1 MTENREKLSRII
13 ITICTL
19 SVYLVFLILN
29 LMRDDIVDDA
39 FITYR
44 YVRNFVGGHGLVYN
58 PGEFVLGTTS
68 PGYALLLSIGAFF
81 TNPEFI
87 PIISLS
93 VNFISTLGLMFCLSI
108 LAYKFSDKNYMIAL
122 FAPTL
127 VFGSPGFLLVIAT
140 GMEVP
145 VFVALVAVSLVL
157 IVYRK
162 WLLGSLILGLTIWLR
177 PEGAFLIALFGI
189 TLFSM
194 AIAKSIK
201 WKSFFSY
208 SIALTLPGM
217 GYLLMLLS
225 VYNTILPH
233 SILAKS
239 SGLYAYERFSQ
250 MGSVLLHIASP
261 FILFLNTFY
270 TASTP
275 ELANIIFLFILTPL
289 AIFFIVI
296 GSIELIKLDR
306 VLWILP
312 VYLLIAIIF
321 YSSRSTR
328 LFVWY
333 HSNYHILL
341 LSLVALGMGKIAY
354 SALEMINRASLTHI
368 AISILLFVSLP
379 AMVSVPVFSYIQEPH
394 QAHKV
399 ATRAVDY
406 YELLQEIGDDIPQDA
421 VIALPETGYLGF
433 YLPNNK
439 ILDLAG
445 LNSPEI
451 VDYFPV
457 SLEERDND
465 PTNSA
470 IPKEAILDFQP
481 DIIITFDW
489 FAIYGLYRADWFDE
503 LYEVVYSVPNI
514 DDPDFN
520 VDVIVRRDRLDDI
533 IISPEDENTE
543 SE

>member
-1 MTENREKLSRII
+1 
-13 ITICTL
+13 
-19 SVYLVFLILN
+19 
-29 LMRDDIVDDA
+29 MRDDIVDDA

-44 YVRNFVGGHGLVYN
+44 HVRNFVSGNGLVYN

-68 PGYALLLSIGAFF
+68 PGYALLLSVAAFF

-93 VNFISTLGLMFCLSI
+93 LNLLATLGLMLCISI

-122 FAPTL
+122 FAPVL
-127 VFGSPGFLLVIAT
+127 VFGSPSFLLVIAT
-140 GMEVP
+140 GMEVV
-145 VFVALVAVSLVL
+145 VFVALVSFSLVL

-162 WLLGSLILGLTIWLR
+162 WLPGSIILGLTIWIR
-177 PEGAFLIALFGI
+177 PEGAFLIALFSI
-189 TLFSM
+189 TLFGM
-194 AIAKSIK
+194 TLAKNIK

-217 GYLLMLLS
+217 SYLLMLVS
-225 VYNTILPH
+225 IYNTILPH

-261 FILFLNTFY
+261 LILFLNTFY
-270 TASTP
+270 TTGNS

-289 AIFFIVI
+289 AVFFIVI

-312 VYLLIAIIF
+312 AYLLIAIVF

-333 HSNYHILL
+333 HSNYHILIL
-341 LSLVALGMGKIAY
+341 LLIALGMGKIIY
-354 SALEMINRASLTHI
+354 SVLKMVNRASPTYTAI
-368 AISILLFVSLP
+368 AILLFISLP
-379 AMVSVPVFSYIQEPH
+379 SMVSVPILSYLQEPH

-399 ATRAVDY
+399 NARAVDY
-406 YELLQEIGDDIPQDA
+406 YELLQEISDDIPQDA
-421 VIALPETGYLGF
+421 VVALPETGYLGF
-433 YLPNNK
+433 HLPDNK
-439 ILDLAG
+439 IIDLAG
-445 LNSPEI
+445 LASPEI

-470 IPKEAILDFQP
+470 IPKDAILDFQP
-481 DIIITFDW
+481 DIIITYDW
-489 FAIYGLYRADWFDE
+489 FAIYGLYRAEWFDD
-503 LYEVVYSVPNI
+503 LYEIVYSVPNI

-520 VDVIVRRDRLDDI
+520 IDVIVRRDRLDDI
-533 IISPEDENTE
+533 VISPDDESTE
-543 SE
+543 SD

>member
-1 MTENREKLSRII
+1 MTDSQQKLSKIL

-19 SVYLVFLILN
+19 SVYIVFLVLN

-44 YVRNFVGGHGLVYN
+44 HVRNFVSGHGLVYN
-58 PGEFVLGTTS
+58 PGEAVLGTTS
-68 PGYALLLSIGAFF
+68 PGYALLLSVGAFF

-93 VNFISTLGLMFCLSI
+93 VNFIATLGLMLCLSL
-108 LAYKFSDKNYMIAL
+108 LAYKFSGKNYMIAL
-122 FAPTL
+122 FTPAI
-127 VFGSPGFLLVIAT
+127 VFASPGFLLVIAT

-145 VFVALVAVSLVL
+145 VFIALVAVSLVL

-162 WLLGSLILGLTIWLR
+162 WLPGSLILGLTIWFR
-177 PEGAFLIALFGI
+177 PEGAFLVALFGI
-189 TLFSM
+189 TLFGM
-194 AIAKSIK
+194 TIAKNIK

-208 SIALTLPGM
+208 SLALSLPGVA
-217 GYLLMLLS
+217 YLLMLLS

-233 SILAKS
+233 SILSKS

-296 GSIELIKLDR
+296 GSLELIKLDR
-306 VLWILP
+306 ILWILP
-312 VYLLIAIIF
+312 VYLLIALIF

-341 LSLVALGMGKIAY
+341 LALVALGMGKITY
-354 SALEMINRASLTHI
+354 SALKLINRASPTYI
-368 AISILLFVSLP
+368 AISILLFMSLP
-379 AMVSVPVFSYIQEPH
+379 SMFSIPILSYMQESNQP
-394 QAHKV
+394 HKV
-399 ATRAVDY
+399 SGRAVDY
-406 YELLQEIGDDIPQDA
+406 YELLQAIGDDIPEDA
-421 VIALPETGYLGF
+421 VVALPETGYLGF
-433 YLPNNK
+433 YLPENK
-439 ILDLAG
+439 IIDLAG
-445 LNSPEI
+445 LASPEV

-470 IPKEAILDFQP
+470 IPQQAIFDLQP

-489 FAIYGLYRADWFDE
+489 FAIYGLYQADWFDD
-503 LYEVVYSVPNI
+503 LYEIVYSVPNI

-520 VDVIVRRDRLDDI
+520 VDVVVRRDRLEDI
-533 IISPEDENTE
+533 VISPDDENTE
-543 SE
+543 N